1 MIPFFD
7 AHADT
12 IFRCINDDENL
23 RENKLHIDLMRS
35 KQYAPY
41 AQFFAIW
48 TMAQV
53 DSQKTS
59 NSAILPEQLYLGY
72 INTLERMELEFEKN
86 RDILQHCRNAEDA
99 KTAAADGKI
108 AAFISVEGAEL
119 LECSED
125 RLLEAYEAGVR
136 AVNLCWNN
144 ANLLCGS
151 CINEADRGLSGEG
164 RSFVHRAQDIGI
176 IIDLSH
182 ASEPAFW
189 DTLEISSRPVMTS
202 HSNSKVLCAHPR
214 NLTDEQF
221 KALIRNGGI
230 SGINLYSDF
239 LSDSSADIENVFAH
253 IERFMSLGGEKSV
266 VIGSDFDGVERLP
279 EGINGIEDIYK
290 LYELLLV
297 RNYSEDIVRDIFY
310 NNLMYFIERAMK

>member
-12 IFRCINDDENL
+12 VFRCLNEGKDLKKND
-23 RENKLHIDLMRS
+23 LHIDLVRS

-53 DSQKTS
+53 DSQSNPRDFTS
-59 NSAILPEQLYLGY
+59 EQMFSGY
-72 INTLERMELEFEKN
+72 VKTLEYMKSEFEKN
-86 RDILQHCRNAEDA
+86 DDILLHCKNAEDA
-99 KTAAADGKI
+99 KTAAKSEKI

-125 RLLEAYEAGVR
+125 RLFEVYEAGVR

-151 CINEADRGLSGEG
+151 CIDEAERGLSSEG
-164 RSFVHRAQDIGI
+164 KSFVRRAHELGV

-189 DTLEISSRPVMTS
+189 DTIEVSSRPVMTS
-202 HSNSKVLCAHPR
+202 HSNSKELYGHPR
-214 NLTDEQF
+214 NLTDGQF
-221 KALIRNGGI
+221 KALIENGGI

-239 LSDSSADIENVFAH
+239 LSDGNADIQDVFAH
-253 IERFMSLGGEKSV
+253 IERFMSLGGKKSIA
-266 VIGSDFDGVERLP
+266 IGSDFDGVERLP
-279 EGINGIEDIYK
+279 KGMNGIEDIHK
-290 LYELLLV
+290 LYDLLLAQ
-297 RNYSEDIVRDIFY
+297 NYNEDVVRDIFY
-310 NNLMYFIERAMK
+310 NNLMDFIGKAMN